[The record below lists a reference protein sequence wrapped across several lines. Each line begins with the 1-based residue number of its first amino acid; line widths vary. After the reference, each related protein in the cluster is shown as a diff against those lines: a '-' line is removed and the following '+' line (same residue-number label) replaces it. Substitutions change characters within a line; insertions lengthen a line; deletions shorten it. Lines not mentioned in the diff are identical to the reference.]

1 MNYEWFTKR
10 EGRNPNCMLKRCT
23 VLIVFMYVVGYNI
36 ATNVYSQSTQIT
48 LKFENV
54 SIKDIFSE
62 IETQSG
68 YIFMFSGDLKGDI
81 SKKIN
86 ININSGSLNEVLDII
101 TSSTNLEY
109 KIIDKQIVIY
119 VSDILHSHIDN
130 PNQQKPEESPTG
142 RYSISGMI
150 KDSDNKQPVIYA
162 TVVIKELN
170 LWATTNDKGLFNIK
184 NIFQGDYTLEVF
196 CMGFVTH
203 TIPITIKRDIS
214 KLDIVLEADNL
225 LLDDVIVTAKSGM
238 SINSSS
244 ILEKASIDHLQPSSL
259 ADVMQLVP
267 GSLTKNPDLTSVNT
281 VTIRTIRD
289 NDNLNASG
297 VGLLIDGSK
306 VTNSGEI
313 DGASHLDYRKISTDN
328 IESIEVMKGVLSAQY
343 GDMTSGA
350 IIVKTKAG
358 ITPYEVRIKS
368 DPRTKAASFTKGFS
382 LPSEKGFININTDY
396 ARAFKKNIS
405 PVDVFDRINLGVNYS
420 NTFNKNTTPFR
431 FNFKISGN
439 FTRNSVTQD
448 PDVSSEDYKKTNNR
462 GLSTSIYGS
471 WMLNKSFISVLN
483 YNFSGDFQKRVI
495 NNYTVVNKVPLPT
508 TNTKT
513 SGISEGYFTE
523 LQNKDDYWQENI
535 PIYCN
540 AKVFGTLNKKIS
552 ETFFNSMLGI
562 EYNLDGNKGRGN
574 YYTTTPPVFF
584 RERAYEEIP
593 FMRNLSLFAEE
604 KIHIPIKRSSFEIVG
619 GLRFTKMSI
628 KGYNYAPVW
637 EPRLNARF
645 EVMKP
650 KVRGVLRRLDFRG
663 GWGIMKKL
671 PTINYLYP
679 APVYS
684 DYTLFQY
691 RNSETNQSLAIIQTD
706 IIDELLPYNLKPHKT
721 NNIEVGV
728 DFNISGFNAQFTYYN
743 EHLVD
748 GITPNSDFSTHQIKY
763 YNAITD
769 TYADP
774 KYENG
779 TVYAKDIDG
788 NYYEVPHTLRNN
800 FKTYSRPDNRGEIKK
815 WGLEYALSF
824 PRIRA
829 LNTTVHLNGAYMHTT
844 NTTKGE
850 AYSRISS
857 NDPIDP
863 REVFPYL
870 AVFDKN
876 DGMSLGSNFRRFNTN
891 VNFVTNIPAIRMIVS
906 LTAQFVWL
914 DESVNIFDKGNSYI
928 EDENGKAVYGD
939 YANKNV
945 LQDVYRDPVY
955 YIDFEGKKHPFSDF
969 HTTQDPV
976 LKTRLRAL
984 RKNTNTSYYFLTNGY
999 KPYMMANIRLTKE
1012 IGNAVSLSFYANNFA
1027 NYTPILK
1034 NKARPNYIGVRG
1046 NTDIYFGAELKLK
1059 F

>member
-1 MNYEWFTKR
+1 
-10 EGRNPNCMLKRCT
+10 
-23 VLIVFMYVVGYNI
+23 MYVVGYNI

-54 SIKDIFSE
+54 PIKDIFSE

-68 YIFMFSGDLKGDI
+68 YIFMFSGDLKDDI
-81 SKKIN
+81 GKRISV
-86 ININSGSLNEVLDII
+86 NINSGSLHEVLDII
-101 TSSTNLEY
+101 TRGTNLEY

-119 VSDILHSHIDN
+119 VPDIPHSQIAN
-130 PNQQKPEESPTG
+130 ATRQKTQDAPSK
-142 RYSISGMI
+142 RYSIRGTI

-170 LWATTNDKGLFNIK
+170 LWATTDDKGLFNIK
-184 NIFQGDYTLEVF
+184 DVFQGNYTLEVS
-196 CMGFVTH
+196 CMGYVTY
-203 TIPITIKRDIS
+203 TIPITIKKDIS
-214 KLDIVLEADNL
+214 KLDIILEVDNL
-225 LLDDVIVTAKSGM
+225 LLDDVVVTAKSGM

-267 GSLTKNPDLTSVNT
+267 GSLTKNPDLTSVNAI
-281 VTIRTIRD
+281 TIRTIKD
-289 NDNLNASG
+289 TENMNASG

-306 VTNSGEI
+306 ATNSGEI
-313 DGASHLDYRKISTDN
+313 NGAPHLDYRKISTDN
-328 IESIEVMKGVLSAQY
+328 IESIEVMRGVLSAQY

-358 ITPYEVRIKS
+358 ITPYEVRVKS
-368 DPRTKAASFTKGFS
+368 DPRTKAASLTKGFS
-382 LPSEKGFININTDY
+382 LPSDKGFINITTDY

-405 PVDVFDRINLGVNYS
+405 PVDVFNRVNLGVNYS
-420 NTFNKNTTPFR
+420 NTFSKNTTPFR

-448 PDVSSEDYKKTNNR
+448 PDVSSEDYYKTNNR
-462 GLSTSIYGS
+462 SISTSIYGS
-471 WMLNKSFISVLN
+471 WMLNKSYISVLN

-495 NNYTVVNKVPLPT
+495 NEYTVKNKVPLPT
-508 TNTKT
+508 TNTKN

-523 LQNKDDYWQENI
+523 LHNKEDYWQENA
-535 PIYCN
+535 PIYYN
-540 AKVFGTLNKKIS
+540 AKIFGTLNKKVS
-552 ETFFNSMLGI
+552 EIFLNSMAGI
-562 EYNLDGNKGRGN
+562 EYNLDGNMGKGS
-574 YYTTTPPVFF
+574 YYTTTPPAFF
-584 RERAYEEIP
+584 RERAYKEIP

-604 KIHIPIKRSSFEIVG
+604 KIHIPIQKSSFEIVG
-619 GLRFTKMSI
+619 GVRFTKMSI
-628 KGYNYAPVW
+628 KGYNYAPIW
-637 EPRLNARF
+637 EPRLNTRF

-650 KVRGVLRRLDFRG
+650 KMRGVLRRLDFRG

-679 APVYS
+679 APIYS

-706 IIDELLPYNLKPHKT
+706 VIDELLPYNLKPHKT
-721 NNIEVGV
+721 NNIEFGV
-728 DFNISGFNAQFTYYN
+728 DFNISGFNAQFTYFN

-748 GITPNSDFSTHQIKY
+748 GITPNSDFSAHQIKY
-763 YNAITD
+763 YSAVTD

-788 NYYEVPHTLRNN
+788 NYYEVPYTLRNS
-800 FKTYSRPDNRGEIKK
+800 FEIYSRPDNRKEIKK

-824 PRIRA
+824 PKIKA
-829 LNTTVHLNGAYMHTT
+829 LNTTVHLNGAYMHTI
-844 NTTKGE
+844 NTTNGE
-850 AYSRISS
+850 EYSRISS

-863 REVFPYL
+863 REVFPYI

-876 DGMSLGSNFRRFNTN
+876 AGMSIGNNLRRFNTN
-891 VNFVTNIPAIRMIVS
+891 VNLITNIPSIRMIVS

-914 DESVNIFDKGNSYI
+914 DESVNIFDKENSYI
-928 EDENGKAVYGD
+928 EDENGKAIYND

-945 LQDVYRDPVY
+945 LQDIYRDPIY

-969 HTTQDPV
+969 HTTQDPI

-984 RKNTNTSYYFLTNGY
+984 RKNTNASYFFLTSGY

-1034 NKARPNYIGVRG
+1034 DKARPNYIGMRV
-1046 NTDIYFGAELKLK
+1046 NTEIYFGAELKLK